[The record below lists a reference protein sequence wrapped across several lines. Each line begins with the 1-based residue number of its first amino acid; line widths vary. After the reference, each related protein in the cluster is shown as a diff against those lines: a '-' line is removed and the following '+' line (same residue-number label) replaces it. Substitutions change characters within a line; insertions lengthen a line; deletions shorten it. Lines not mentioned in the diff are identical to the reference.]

1 MDEDIEPAL
10 FYTGLVAEI
19 YRHLRGET
27 PDPEIYA
34 RFVRR
39 YGEPA
44 LELGC
49 GDGDPLLDLV
59 AAGLDVEGLDASA
72 DMLERC
78 RVAAVARGLDVVLHH
93 DRFESM
99 ELGRT
104 FRSIYVAGATLN
116 LLPDDESL
124 QQALHAIARHLDPQG
139 AALAS
144 FFIPAAPSEDVR
156 FVKELTRPDGT
167 VMRFAVL
174 GRERDEVGRNDVA
187 HVRYEL
193 ERDGTTTTTER
204 RWHIHWVSVD
214 DVTAMVTAAGLRV
227 RRAVTSDGGH
237 LRADAAEFTLVLGH
251 RMP

>member
-1 MDEDIEPAL
+1 MDEELEPAQ

-27 PDPEIYA
+27 PDPAIYD

-39 YGEPA
+39 HGEPA

-49 GDGDPLLDLV
+49 GDGDPMLDLV
-59 AAGLDVEGLDASA
+59 DAGLHVEGLDASA

-78 RVAAVARGLDVVLHH
+78 RVAAAARGLDVVLHH

-99 ELGRT
+99 DLGRT

-139 AALAS
+139 AAIVS
-144 FFIPAAPSEDVR
+144 FWIPAATAADVT
-156 FVKELTRPDGT
+156 FVKETTRPDGT
-167 VMRFAVL
+167 VMRFSVL
-174 GRERDEVGRNDVA
+174 GRHRDEEARNDIA

-193 ERDGTTTTTER
+193 VRDGTTTATER
-204 RWHIHWVSVD
+204 MWHIHWVVAD
-214 DVTAMVTAAGLRV
+214 DVMAMVAAAGLQV
-227 RRAVTSDGGH
+227 RRALTTDGGP
-237 LRADAAEFTLVLGH
+237 LRADAEDFTLVLEH
-251 RMP
+251 RAP